1 VREITQK
8 WVEKLMDGR
17 ESEFTKS
24 PVPGSIFCG
33 TWNVNA
39 KKQDG
44 GLHNWLMPKSCSAPV
59 DIYAIGF
66 QEIVDLN
73 ASNVLL
79 DGSKTVERSKFWQQR
94 IEECLAPKKG
104 AAGGYT
110 LVMTR
115 SLVGLLL
122 CVYVSQRVLPF
133 VSDVRSTYQATGIM
147 GVMGNKGGVCIRLS
161 VYDTSL
167 CFVCAHLAAHRE
179 NVVGRN
185 ADYKTIV
192 EGIQFAVGG
201 VGEGG
206 ESEVGKQ
213 EGRVAKLDP
222 RAGSGEAVTRPL
234 RGSALNLTRDLQLL
248 QEHELVFWLG
258 DLNYRIDDS
267 ITTEEVFGSLERRD
281 LESLRALDQLNL
293 EIKKG
298 TAFQGFCEGCLEF
311 EPTYKYQPGTDNY
324 DRRPDKKVRAPAW
337 CDRVLWRST
346 LDDAVYSVK
355 LRAYERSNLLP
366 SDHKPVSAQF
376 DVKFRERSEKVSC
389 TANAFVNHCLP
400 DGLLFVYGCRM
411 RSGFSTTS

>member
-1 VREITQK
+1 
-8 WVEKLMDGR
+8 MDGR

-24 PVPGSIFCG
+24 PVPGSLFCG

-39 KKQDG
+39 KKQEG
-44 GLHNWLMPKSCSAPV
+44 GLHDWLMPKSCTAPV

-94 IEECLAPKKG
+94 IEDCLTTKKG
-104 AAGGYT
+104 ATGGYT
-110 LVMTR
+110 LVMSK

-122 CVYVSQRVLPF
+122 CVYVSNRMMPYVT
-133 VSDVRSTYQATGIM
+133 DVRATHQATGIM

-185 ADYKTIV
+185 ADFKTIV
-192 EGIQFAVGG
+192 EGIQFPAG
-201 VGEGG
+201 GEGENDG
-206 ESEVGKQ
+206 GKSDV
-213 EGRVAKLDP
+213 RPAKLDP
-222 RAGSGEAVTRPL
+222 RAGSSEVVTRPL
-234 RGSALNLTRDLQLL
+234 RGSALNLTRDLELL
-248 QEHELVFWLG
+248 KNHELVFWLG

-267 ITTEEVFGSLERRD
+267 ITTDEVFARIEKGD
-281 LESLRALDQLNL
+281 LASLRELDQLNI
-293 EIKKG
+293 EVAKK
-298 TAFQGFCEGCLEF
+298 TAFQGFSEGTLNF

-324 DRRPDKKVRAPAW
+324 DRRPDKKIRAPAW

-346 LDDAVYSVK
+346 LDAAMYPIELK
-355 LRAYERSNLLP
+355 AYERSNLVP

-376 DVKFRERSEKVSC
+376 MLKFRERSEKASELPSPPGVLSCQVTIVSSSAA
-389 TANAFVNHCLP
+389 TRFVVLVVI
-400 DGLLFVYGCRM
+400 G
-411 RSGFSTTS
+411 